1 MDTPK
6 LASAYTPAQLTKYLN
21 YIALPDQYAQYTNQ
35 PKSFPKTEEALK
47 DLFRCQITR
56 FPYDNLTCH

>member
-21 YIALPDQYAQYTNQ
+21 YIALPDQFVQYINQ
-35 PKSFPKTEEALK
+35 PESFLKTEEALK
-47 DLFRCQITR
+47 DLFQC
-56 FPYDNLTCH
+56 